1 MARFNDRLRQL
12 RQDAGLS
19 QMEFS
24 KQLKLYMGVQKG
36 CSKSSINMYERGE
49 REPGIETLE
58 AIADYF
64 NVDMDYLIG
73 KSEYK
78 NRHSIANNSFP
89 SPDIPYPPSVP
100 SYAIPNPFT
109 NRVPRVG
116 SVACGTPILAVEN
129 VEAYDLTP
137 ESWHADFTLVCKG
150 DSMAPKIQDGDLVAL
165 RCQPQV
171 ERGQIAVALI
181 DGSEA
186 TLKRV
191 YVYPDHIELRA
202 INPDFDSLIFFGN
215 EMGRVRI
222 EGLVVGI
229 CRRIVS

>member
-1 MARFNDRLRQL
+1 MSTIGSRIRQRRDEL
-12 RQDAGLS
+12 GLS
-19 QMEFS
+19 QDELA
-24 KQLKLYMGVQKG
+24 KKLGYK
-36 CSKSSINMYERGE
+36 SRSSINK
-49 REPGIETLE
+49 IELDQRNLTQSKIK
-58 AIADYF
+58 AIADALDITPAYIMGW
-64 NVDMDYLIG
+64 DDLDE
-73 KSEYK
+73 KS
-78 NRHSIANNSFP
+78 HFP
-89 SPDIPYPPSVP
+89 VP

-191 YVYPDHIELRA
+191 YVYPDRIELRA